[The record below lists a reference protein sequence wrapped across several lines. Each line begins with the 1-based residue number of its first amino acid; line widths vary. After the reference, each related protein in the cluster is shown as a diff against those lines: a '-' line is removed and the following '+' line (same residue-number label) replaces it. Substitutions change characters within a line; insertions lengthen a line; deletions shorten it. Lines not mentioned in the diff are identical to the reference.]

1 MKFVFNDS
9 LIASV
14 PNDDES
20 SIVNFVSSNII
31 LEKKVV
37 TSATLNNVDELVE
50 ALSKLTTERDKSK
63 LLDSPDAKNILSN
76 SDNVKDFIKKMN
88 VLGNKSNSSSGSA
101 SPVDRIQSTLLG
113 GAEQVGQPAE
123 AYAPFLESKDQIISR
138 LKPFMSEQQI
148 GETFDRLEK
157 LIPFTEVIGLLEYL
171 IQKSRSCFT
180 NVSDLINFFIEYYG
194 QKFQY
199 ARAKNIIDLACDYQ
213 KLNPSV
219 DIFSV
224 LKDAIAG
231 NQPKVG
237 LGYLSKDPE
246 SQLSFNNLVELSQSN
261 LPEQSEEIR
270 RRYQA
275 SRDALRIQQQKVNMQ
290 KAIYDMMKTEEMN
303 QQLVKMIKFLGQ
315 SFEFLITQPMYRA
328 LRDMFYDLNASK
340 ILLNQ
345 ASSIFL
351 GDTSP
356 ETANYSQFEEQQQRD
371 ETFTAIPT
379 RRQQFSNI
387 ESKYLKLASPEITRH
402 IYAQT
407 APVATQQQKNDA
419 KLSLEQIFDAVSNG
433 ANTVVEKIKQ
443 GIKSLGADI
452 ERLWNSTYIPKIIAI
467 YDAIKNLI
475 RKLINSLGTKNFS
488 LESISQEFNNLFQA
502 LRNDSG
508 TGGSSQVSNIINSPI
523 GAAILG
529 PGAAAGAL
537 GAFMGANLVAPNS
550 GQSSQKPTVKSNVNF
565 QKVAQRIP
573 QQGTTYPGNDKTKG
587 YIINSI
593 GIIASVGTFILG
605 AIFAKDAIAGL
616 LRNPSDW
623 SVIVTGVTS
632 LLLGFKNNVIELFM
646 QLNLVGGNAPQS
658 AQYFDNAGNM
668 TAQGK
673 QRAANFQETM
683 ISLGV
688 ADQDAMA
695 LGKFRVQ
702 KTYLMEQLS
711 TKERNLQAAE
721 TQAVQVGGGNQVNTV
736 GDLPQ
741 DFQTKLKDFLDFT
754 TRLETQFKAVLNI
767 FRNAI
772 NNNMKN
778 FNEVQKTQAM
788 GELAEFQK
796 DLIEIQQKKSQ
807 WSSMKNIAG
816 HMMRKRILL
825 QKLKPLEKQLDTM
838 KKLGIPMANIIAS
851 PNGILPQ
858 VSRIRNEEQQSL
870 EKLRKEYYEKME
882 LLKNPDKI
890 APLVKLPNDTGVTK
904 LPQSPDQSEPNESPF
919 NVPEDSKFNT
929 NQENDSLGEK

>member
-9 LIASV
+9 LATSMSDDKIDSSDVRFV
-14 PNDDES
+14 PS
-20 SIVNFVSSNII
+20 SIII
-31 LEKKVV
+31 EKKIV
-37 TSATLNNVDELVE
+37 TSATINTMDELFDAVKGFKSE
-50 ALSKLTTERDKSK
+50 AELERFIS
-63 LLDSPDAKNILSN
+63 SN
-76 SDNVKDFIKKMN
+76 SDAQALLKDPKNLIKFTKKMS
-88 VLGNKSNSSSGSA
+88 GAFGGSSSSGASSSA
-101 SPVDRIQSTLLG
+101 DRIQSTLLG

-138 LKPFMSEQQI
+138 LKASMSEKEI

-180 NVSDLINFFIEYYG
+180 SVSELINFFVEYYG

-199 ARAKNIIDLACDYQ
+199 ARAKNIIDLACEYQ

-224 LKDAIAG
+224 LRDAVAG

-246 SQLSFNNLVELSQSN
+246 SQLTFNNLLELAQSN

-275 SRDALRIQQQKVNMQ
+275 SRDSLRIQQQKVNMQ
-290 KAIYDMMKTEEMN
+290 RAIYDMMKTEEMN
-303 QQLVKMIKFLGQ
+303 LQLTKMIKFLGQ
-315 SFEFLITQPMYRA
+315 SFEFLLTQPMYRA
-328 LRDMFYDLNASK
+328 LRDIYYDLSASK

-356 ETANYSQFEEQQQRD
+356 ETQNYSPFEEQQQRD
-371 ETFTAIPT
+371 ETFTSIPNK
-379 RRQQFSNI
+379 RQQFSGL
-387 ESKYLKLASPEITRH
+387 EPKFLKLASPEVTRH
-402 IYAQT
+402 IFAQT
-407 APVATQQQKNDA
+407 APTTPVATQEQKNQA
-419 KLSLEQIFDAVSNG
+419 KVSLQQIYNSVGISSN
-433 ANTVVEKIKQ
+433 NVIEKIKS
-443 GIKSLGADI
+443 GLSAFGKDI
-452 ERLWNSTYIPKIIAI
+452 QEKWSQEFIPKIIAI

-475 RKLINSLGTKNFS
+475 SKLINSIGSKSFNAET
-488 LESISQEFNNLFQA
+488 ISQEFNKLIQA
-502 LRNDSG
+502 ISG
-508 TGGSSQVSNIINSPI
+508 TSPNATFAETMNSPLAT
-523 GAAILG
+523 GVLG
-529 PGAAAGAL
+529 PAPAFGAAGA
-537 GAFMGANLVAPNS
+537 AMGVNLVSPNNGS
-550 GQSSQKPTVKSNVNF
+550 QRRSSSSFSKM
-565 QKVAQRIP
+565 AQRTP
-573 QQGTTYPGNDKTKG
+573 QQGTTRPGDDKTKA
-587 YIINSI
+587 YMLNAL
-593 GIIASVGTFILG
+593 GIISSIGTFIVG
-605 AIFAKDAIAGL
+605 AIFAKDVVASL
-616 LRNPSDW
+616 LRDPKEW
-623 SVIVTGVTS
+623 STIVTGVIA

-658 AQYFDNAGNM
+658 AQFFDNAGNL
-668 TAQGK
+668 TALGA
-673 QRAANFQETM
+673 QRAANFQEAM
-683 ISLGV
+683 IALGV
-688 ADQDAMA
+688 SDQDAMA

-721 TQAVQVGGGNQVNTV
+721 TQAVQVGGGSQVNTV

-741 DFQTKLKDFLDFT
+741 DFQNKLKDFLDFT
-754 TRLETQFKAVLNI
+754 TKVETQFKAILNI
-767 FRNAI
+767 YRNAI
-772 NNNMKN
+772 NNNMQN

-796 DLIEIQQKKSQ
+796 DLIEVQQKKSQ

-851 PNGILPQ
+851 PNGILSQ
-858 VSRIRNEEQQSL
+858 VSRIRNEEQQAL
-870 EKLRKEYYEKME
+870 DKLRKEYYEKME

-890 APLVKLPNDTGVTK
+890 APLVKLPTDTGVTK
-904 LPQSPDQSEPNESPF
+904 LPQSSDQSESKNSPF
-919 NVPEDSKFNT
+919 DLPEDSQFNP
-929 NQENDSLGEK
+929 NEDNSKLGER